1 MSKPGSRG
9 SSSRIGVLIV
19 DDHEVFA
26 ASLARTLADED
37 DIVVLGTAGNADDA
51 LLMLAPEVD
60 VVLCDHRLVGRSGI
74 EVAGELRR
82 RSPTVQVVML
92 TATNDDSVAIAA
104 IEAGCAG
111 FVTKSQSLAEVLAAV
126 RAAAKGES
134 VVSPALLARLL
145 PRLGRRAGPRPEL
158 TARELEVLGLMAD
171 GRSNQAIADDLGL
184 ARDTVRNHVANI
196 LTKLDAHSKLEAV
209 ANAVRRG
216 LVTVGAPDS
225 QA

>member
-1 MSKPGSRG
+1 MSKPGSR
-9 SSSRIGVLIV
+9 IGVLII

-37 DIVVLGTAGNADDA
+37 DIVVVGTAGNADDA
-51 LLMLAPEVD
+51 LELLGPEVD
-60 VVLCDHRLVGRSGI
+60 VVLCDHRLVGRSGV
-74 EVAGELRR
+74 EVAAELRR
-82 RSPTVQVVML
+82 RSPTVHVVML

-111 FVTKSQSLAEVLAAV
+111 FLTKSQSLAEVLAAV

-145 PRLGRRAGPRPEL
+145 PRLRRRTGPRPDL
-158 TARELEVLGLMAD
+158 TARELDVLRLMAD
-171 GRSNQAIADDLGL
+171 GRSNQAIADNLGL

-209 ANAVRRG
+209 ANAARRG
-216 LVTVGAPDS
+216 LLTVGAPDS
-225 QA
+225 RA